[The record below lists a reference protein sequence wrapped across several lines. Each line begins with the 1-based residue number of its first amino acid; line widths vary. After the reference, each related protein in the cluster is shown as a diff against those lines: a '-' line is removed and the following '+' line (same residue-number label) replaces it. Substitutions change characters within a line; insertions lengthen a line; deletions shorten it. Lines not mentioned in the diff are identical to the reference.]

1 MFKKLEKNEK
11 GFTLVELVVV
21 IAILAILAVLLVP
34 KIMGNVDEAKAS
46 RHTANARTIASEIAT
61 YNALHKDVVSGVP
74 IRAAD
79 GVEER
84 LNSVSQSTTGGGGAN
99 VATLLGRDADDFPIK
114 DYAEIVV
121 DDEGNCSVDQ
131 IHTYSY

>member
-1 MFKKLEKNEK
+1 MFKKIEKNEK

-61 YNALHKDVVSGVP
+61 YNALHKTQSAGAPIANISALHSTSTDV
-74 IRAAD
+74 
-79 GVEER
+79 
-84 LNSVSQSTTGGGGAN
+84 NSV
-99 VATLLGRDADDFPIK
+99 ATKLGRTAKDFPDK

-121 DDEGNCSVDQ
+121 DSEGNCTVNVKHS
-131 IHTYSY
+131 YSY

>member
-46 RHTANARTIASEIAT
+46 RHTANARTIASEIST
-61 YNALHKDVVSGVP
+61 YNALNRTAGAGAPIANKTSLHSTSTDVD
-74 IRAAD
+74 A
-79 GVEER
+79 
-84 LNSVSQSTTGGGGAN
+84 
-99 VATLLGRDADDFPIK
+99 VATLLGRTAKDFP
-114 DYAEIVV
+114 DATYAEIVV
-121 DDEGNCSVDQ
+121 DSEGNCTVKVN
-131 IHTYSY
+131 HSY

>member
-1 MFKKLEKNEK
+1 MFKKIEKNEK

-61 YNALHKDVVSGVP
+61 YNALHKTQSAGAPIKSIPALNDSNAVS
-74 IRAAD
+74 
-79 GVEER
+79 
-84 LNSVSQSTTGGGGAN
+84 TG
-99 VATLLGRDADDFPIK
+99 VATKLGRQANDFPNTS
-114 DYAEIVV
+114 YADIVV
-121 DDEGNCSVDQ
+121 DSEGNCTVNVKHS
-131 IHTYSY
+131 YSY

>member
-46 RHTANARTIASEIAT
+46 RHTANARTIASEIST
-61 YNALHKDVVSGVP
+61 YNALKRTAGAGAPISGIP
-74 IRAAD
+74 S
-79 GVEER
+79 
-84 LNSVSQSTTGGGGAN
+84 LHSTSTA
-99 VATLLGRDADDFPIK
+99 VATVAPLLGRTANDFPDIN
-114 DYAEIVV
+114 YAEIVV
-121 DDEGNCSVDQ
+121 DSEGNCTVNVKHS
-131 IHTYSY
+131 YSY

>member
-1 MFKKLEKNEK
+1 MFKKIEKNEK

-61 YNALHKDVVSGVP
+61 YNALHKTQSAGAP
-74 IRAAD
+74 IKSISK
-79 GVEER
+79 
-84 LNSVSQSTTGGGGAN
+84 LHSTSTE
-99 VATLLGRDADDFPIK
+99 VATVAGFLGRTANDFP
-114 DYAEIVV
+114 DENYAHIVV
-121 DDEGNCSVDQ
+121 DSKGNCTVVVT
-131 IHTYSY
+131 HPYSY